1 MYNVQCSLFND
12 VSHEHKEAHAK
23 MFSALQTVYG
33 SGNDVSN
40 ERWARA
46 KIIWAFSNYELE
58 SVLKLHWRWNWLFIL
73 QFGRTS
79 LRVKNQITISSFF
92 RPHAI
97 TIFKV
102 IPLLHIQF
110 LTRLWQGVQ
119 LDQVAI
125 HSTGATSFS
134 TPSAIYILLSI
145 CIYLPSPAPLCAQQF
160 RPWWDRLTFGLT
172 PSLSDSLI
180 LPSLRPIPKT
190 FQPTQ
195 PQHQNHT

>member
-58 SVLKLHWRWNWLFIL
+58 SVLKLHWRSNWLFIL

-79 LRVKNQITISSFF
+79 LPAKNQITISPFF
-92 RPHAI
+92 SATCNHYLQGNTSATHPVLD
-97 TIFKV
+97 TS
-102 IPLLHIQF
+102 
-110 LTRLWQGVQ
+110 LTR
-119 LDQVAI
+119 I
-125 HSTGATSFS
+125 SIRPSCYSFYRS
-134 TPSAIYILLSI
+134 YFILHPSCHLHPSVNLHTTTFLS
-145 CIYLPSPAPLCAQQF
+145 PLCAQQF

-180 LPSLRPIPKT
+180 LPSLRSIPKT

-195 PQHQNHT
+195 PQHQNHI

>member
-58 SVLKLHWRWNWLFIL
+58 SVLKLHWRSNWLFIL
-73 QFGRTS
+73 QFGRISPVPKIKLQS
-79 LRVKNQITISSFF
+79 LHFS

-102 IPLLHIQF
+102 IQVHHIHF

-145 CIYLPSPAPLCAQQF
+145 CISTFPSPPLC
-160 RPWWDRLTFGLT
+160 
-172 PSLSDSLI
+172 
-180 LPSLRPIPKT
+180 
-190 FQPTQ
+190 PTI
-195 PQHQNHT
+195 